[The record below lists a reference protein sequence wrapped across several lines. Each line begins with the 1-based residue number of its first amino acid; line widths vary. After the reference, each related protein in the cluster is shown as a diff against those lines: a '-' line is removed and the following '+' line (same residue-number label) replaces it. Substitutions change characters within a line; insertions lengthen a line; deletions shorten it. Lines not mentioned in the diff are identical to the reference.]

1 MLMGKGRNRSQ
12 CQSLTEALP
21 YLSICCVSVILAII
35 AQGKRLY
42 KMYLIS
48 IASTMQPEQV
58 SAKKGGEGPHVASH
72 QEAAVPSAN
81 TDGHGVRLLSYCK
94 GILISV
100 PISSL

>member
-1 MLMGKGRNRSQ
+1 
-12 CQSLTEALP
+12 
-21 YLSICCVSVILAII
+21 
-35 AQGKRLY
+35 
-42 KMYLIS
+42 
-48 IASTMQPEQV
+48 MQPEQV